1 MSNPDEE
8 EFKIEQNHKKF
19 SIIISIQEEQLSL
32 ILIILSNR
40 PKKFSGFYSL
50 NELRI
55 SSKIFQHTTTLFEA
69 KEIIKRTVIKKQLL
83 IDDDE
88 FKAKI
93 TFDTG
98 LGYDSIPFPIILFRD
113 SDDKGPRISTLIKKY
128 DNNDNFKDCED
139 NLKKSFINKHR
150 KKNTTFIQNNIPVN
164 GNNNNV
170 LRASIGN
177 NVNNKILNNVN
188 SNGNIQFNNSM
199 KVLTSSKI
207 LSDNNINNNTR
218 NPILQNNKKLKYK
231 EVTKFGDEED
241 DKEKENS
248 HQTCT
253 GENIDM
259 NRPINKDIENNELN
273 KPTDFGDNK
282 DMNQGAGFNKPND
295 MGDNYNGFN
304 FSNGDLELSQ
314 SVVLGE
320 LSKEKIAE
328 YLQNGYFPL
337 FFKINNYSPRF
348 FFIKETST
356 LKSLAREY
364 VRNCPQTDDGILEN
378 IEFYWKDKQLNKD
391 LQIKYLQLKPC
402 SVITNKAS

>member
-1 MSNPDEE
+1 MGVSQPN
-8 EFKIEQNHKKF
+8 KIELNVNFHLDSTLTKSNQLEGDVAPPPVSNLVVNAEAFGVDKKN
-19 SIIISIQEEQLSL
+19 IPINVKLNNC
-32 ILIILSNR
+32 SN
-40 PKKFSGFYSL
+40 
-50 NELRI
+50 I
-55 SSKIFQHTTTLFEA
+55 SSDLTSNLRPSES
-69 KEIIKRTVIKKQLL
+69 
-83 IDDDE
+83 
-88 FKAKI
+88 
-93 TFDTG
+93 G
-98 LGYDSIPFPIILFRD
+98 DSFSNNI
-113 SDDKGPRISTLIKKY
+113 
-128 DNNDNFKDCED
+128 DNNIGNFKDHIDINTSD
-139 NLKKSFINKHR
+139 NKD
-150 KKNTTFIQNNIPVN
+150 
-164 GNNNNV
+164 
-170 LRASIGN
+170 
-177 NVNNKILNNVN
+177 NNKDN
-188 SNGNIQFNNSM
+188 S
-199 KVLTSSKI
+199 K
-207 LSDNNINNNTR
+207 DNNINNGFSLFNSSKL
-218 NPILQNNKKLKYK
+218 NDNGNNNIINNNVKNNINNEINNNANQINNNNEINNNGKQLNNNNFMNEGVKQ
-231 EVTKFGDEED
+231 VTKFGDEED

-295 MGDNYNGFN
+295 MGDNYNGIN

-320 LSKEKIAE
+320 LSKDKIVE

-348 FFIKETST
+348 FVIKETST

-378 IEFYWKDKQLNKD
+378 IEFYWKDKHLNKD

>member
-1 MSNPDEE
+1 MGVSQPNQIHVNVNLHLDQTLTKSNQLEGDVAPPPVSNLVVNAEAFGVD
-8 EFKIEQNHKKF
+8 KKN
-19 SIIISIQEEQLSL
+19 IPINVKLNNC
-32 ILIILSNR
+32 SN
-40 PKKFSGFYSL
+40 
-50 NELRI
+50 I
-55 SSKIFQHTTTLFEA
+55 SSDLTSNLRPSES
-69 KEIIKRTVIKKQLL
+69 
-83 IDDDE
+83 
-88 FKAKI
+88 
-93 TFDTG
+93 G
-98 LGYDSIPFPIILFRD
+98 DSFSNNI
-113 SDDKGPRISTLIKKY
+113 
-128 DNNDNFKDCED
+128 DNNIENFKDHIDINTSD
-139 NLKKSFINKHR
+139 NK
-150 KKNTTFIQNNIPVN
+150 
-164 GNNNNV
+164 
-170 LRASIGN
+170 
-177 NVNNKILNNVN
+177 
-188 SNGNIQFNNSM
+188 
-199 KVLTSSKI
+199 
-207 LSDNNINNNTR
+207 DNNINNSFFLFNSSKL
-218 NPILQNNKKLKYK
+218 NDNGNNNIINNNVKNNINDVINHNANQINNNNEINNNNINNEINNNGNQLNNNNFMNEGVKQ
-231 EVTKFGDEED
+231 VTKFGDEED

-282 DMNQGAGFNKPND
+282 DMNQGASFNKPND
-295 MGDNYNGFN
+295 MGDNYNGIN

-320 LSKEKIAE
+320 FSKDKIAE
-328 YLQNGYFPL
+328 YIQNGYFPL

>member
-1 MSNPDEE
+1 MGVSQPN
-8 EFKIEQNHKKF
+8 KIELNVNFHLDSTLTKSNQLEGDVAPPPVSNLVVNAEAFGGDKKN
-19 SIIISIQEEQLSL
+19 IPINVKLNNC
-32 ILIILSNR
+32 SN
-40 PKKFSGFYSL
+40 
-50 NELRI
+50 I
-55 SSKIFQHTTTLFEA
+55 SSNLTSNLRPSES
-69 KEIIKRTVIKKQLL
+69 
-83 IDDDE
+83 
-88 FKAKI
+88 
-93 TFDTG
+93 G
-98 LGYDSIPFPIILFRD
+98 DSFSSNI
-113 SDDKGPRISTLIKKY
+113 
-128 DNNDNFKDCED
+128 DNNIGNFKDHIDINTSD
-139 NLKKSFINKHR
+139 NKD
-150 KKNTTFIQNNIPVN
+150 
-164 GNNNNV
+164 
-170 LRASIGN
+170 
-177 NVNNKILNNVN
+177 NNK
-188 SNGNIQFNNSM
+188 
-199 KVLTSSKI
+199 
-207 LSDNNINNNTR
+207 DNNINNSF
-218 NPILQNNKKLKYK
+218 LLFNNSKLNDNENDNFINNNNERKYNINNEINNNANQINNNNEINNNNINNEINNNGNQLNNNNFMNEGVK
-231 EVTKFGDEED
+231 QVTKFGDEED

-259 NRPINKDIENNELN
+259 NRPINKDIENNEFK

-320 LSKEKIAE
+320 LSKDKIVE

-337 FFKINNYSPRF
+337 FFKINNYSPVF
-348 FFIKETST
+348 FVIKETST

-378 IEFYWKDKQLNKD
+378 IEFYWKDKYLNKD

>member
-1 MSNPDEE
+1 MGVSQPN
-8 EFKIEQNHKKF
+8 KIELNVNFHLDSTLTKSNQLEGDVAPPPVSNLVVNAEAFGVDKKN
-19 SIIISIQEEQLSL
+19 IPINVKLNNC
-32 ILIILSNR
+32 SN
-40 PKKFSGFYSL
+40 
-50 NELRI
+50 I
-55 SSKIFQHTTTLFEA
+55 SSDLTSNLRPSES
-69 KEIIKRTVIKKQLL
+69 
-83 IDDDE
+83 
-88 FKAKI
+88 
-93 TFDTG
+93 G
-98 LGYDSIPFPIILFRD
+98 DSFPNNI
-113 SDDKGPRISTLIKKY
+113 
-128 DNNDNFKDCED
+128 DNNIGNFKDHIDINTSD
-139 NLKKSFINKHR
+139 NKD
-150 KKNTTFIQNNIPVN
+150 
-164 GNNNNV
+164 
-170 LRASIGN
+170 
-177 NVNNKILNNVN
+177 NNKDN
-188 SNGNIQFNNSM
+188 S
-199 KVLTSSKI
+199 K
-207 LSDNNINNNTR
+207 DNNINNGFSLFNSSKL
-218 NPILQNNKKLKYK
+218 NDNGNNNIINNNVKNNINNEINNNANQINNNNEINNNGKQLNNNNFMNEGVKQ
-231 EVTKFGDEED
+231 VTKFGDEED

-295 MGDNYNGFN
+295 MGDNYNGIN

-320 LSKEKIAE
+320 LSKDKIVE

-348 FFIKETST
+348 FVIKETST

-364 VRNCPQTDDGILEN
+364 IRNCPQTDDGILEN
-378 IEFYWKDKQLNKD
+378 IEFYWKDKHLNKD

>member
-1 MSNPDEE
+1 MGVSQPNQIHVNVNLHLDQTLTKSNQLEGDVAPPPVSNLVVNAEAFGVD
-8 EFKIEQNHKKF
+8 KKN
-19 SIIISIQEEQLSL
+19 IPINVKLNNC
-32 ILIILSNR
+32 SN
-40 PKKFSGFYSL
+40 
-50 NELRI
+50 I
-55 SSKIFQHTTTLFEA
+55 SSDLTSNLRPSESGDSFSNNIDNKI
-69 KEIIKRTVIKKQLL
+69 
-83 IDDDE
+83 
-88 FKAKI
+88 
-93 TFDTG
+93 G
-98 LGYDSIPFPIILFRD
+98 
-113 SDDKGPRISTLIKKY
+113 
-128 DNNDNFKDCED
+128 NFKDHIDINTSD
-139 NLKKSFINKHR
+139 NKD
-150 KKNTTFIQNNIPVN
+150 
-164 GNNNNV
+164 
-170 LRASIGN
+170 
-177 NVNNKILNNVN
+177 NNK
-188 SNGNIQFNNSM
+188 
-199 KVLTSSKI
+199 
-207 LSDNNINNNTR
+207 DNNINNSFSLFNSSKL
-218 NPILQNNKKLKYK
+218 NDNENDNFINNNNERKYNINNEINNNGNQLNNNNFMNEGVK
-231 EVTKFGDEED
+231 QVTKFGDEED

-259 NRPINKDIENNELN
+259 NRPINKDKENNEFN

-295 MGDNYNGFN
+295 MGDNYNGIN

-320 LSKEKIAE
+320 LSKDKIVE

-348 FFIKETST
+348 FVIKETST

>member
-1 MSNPDEE
+1 MGVSQPNQIHVNVNLHLDQTLTKSNQLEGDVAPPANSNVVVNAEAFGVD
-8 EFKIEQNHKKF
+8 KKN
-19 SIIISIQEEQLSL
+19 IPINVKLNNC
-32 ILIILSNR
+32 SN
-40 PKKFSGFYSL
+40 
-50 NELRI
+50 I
-55 SSKIFQHTTTLFEA
+55 SSDLTSNLRPSES
-69 KEIIKRTVIKKQLL
+69 
-83 IDDDE
+83 
-88 FKAKI
+88 
-93 TFDTG
+93 G
-98 LGYDSIPFPIILFRD
+98 DSFSNNI
-113 SDDKGPRISTLIKKY
+113 
-128 DNNDNFKDCED
+128 DNNIGNFKDNININTSD
-139 NLKKSFINKHR
+139 NKD
-150 KKNTTFIQNNIPVN
+150 
-164 GNNNNV
+164 
-170 LRASIGN
+170 
-177 NVNNKILNNVN
+177 NNK
-188 SNGNIQFNNSM
+188 
-199 KVLTSSKI
+199 
-207 LSDNNINNNTR
+207 DNNINNSSSLFNSSKL
-218 NPILQNNKKLKYK
+218 NDNGNNNIINNNVKNNINDVINHNANQINNNNEINNNNINNEINNNGNQLNNNNFMNEGVKQ
-231 EVTKFGDEED
+231 VTKFGDEED

-295 MGDNYNGFN
+295 MGDNYNGIN

-320 LSKEKIAE
+320 FSKDKIAE

-378 IEFYWKDKQLNKD
+378 IEFYWKDKHLNKD
-391 LQIKYLQLKPC
+391 FQIKYLQLDPC
-402 SVITNKAS
+402 AIITNKAS

>member
-1 MSNPDEE
+1 MGVSQPNKIQVNVSVHLDSTLTKSNQLEGDVAPPPVSNLVVNAEAFGVD
-8 EFKIEQNHKKF
+8 KKN
-19 SIIISIQEEQLSL
+19 IPINVKLNNC
-32 ILIILSNR
+32 SN
-40 PKKFSGFYSL
+40 
-50 NELRI
+50 I
-55 SSKIFQHTTTLFEA
+55 SSDLTSNLRPSES
-69 KEIIKRTVIKKQLL
+69 
-83 IDDDE
+83 
-88 FKAKI
+88 
-93 TFDTG
+93 G
-98 LGYDSIPFPIILFRD
+98 DSFSNNI
-113 SDDKGPRISTLIKKY
+113 
-128 DNNDNFKDCED
+128 DNNIENFKDHIDINTSD
-139 NLKKSFINKHR
+139 NK
-150 KKNTTFIQNNIPVN
+150 
-164 GNNNNV
+164 
-170 LRASIGN
+170 
-177 NVNNKILNNVN
+177 
-188 SNGNIQFNNSM
+188 
-199 KVLTSSKI
+199 
-207 LSDNNINNNTR
+207 DNNINNSFFLFNSSKL
-218 NPILQNNKKLKYK
+218 NDNGNNNIINNNVKNNINDVINHNANQINNNNEINNNNINNEINNNGNQLNNNNFMNEGVKQ
-231 EVTKFGDEED
+231 VTKFGDEED

-295 MGDNYNGFN
+295 MGDNYNGIN

-320 LSKEKIAE
+320 FSKDKIAE

-391 LQIKYLQLKPC
+391 LQIKYLQLKPYAI
-402 SVITNKAS
+402 ITNNAS

>member
-1 MSNPDEE
+1 MGVSQPN
-8 EFKIEQNHKKF
+8 KIELNVNFHLDSTLTKSNQLEGDVAPPPVSNLVVNAEAFGVDKKN
-19 SIIISIQEEQLSL
+19 IPINVKLNNC
-32 ILIILSNR
+32 SN
-40 PKKFSGFYSL
+40 
-50 NELRI
+50 I
-55 SSKIFQHTTTLFEA
+55 SSDLTSNLRPSES
-69 KEIIKRTVIKKQLL
+69 
-83 IDDDE
+83 
-88 FKAKI
+88 
-93 TFDTG
+93 G
-98 LGYDSIPFPIILFRD
+98 DSFSNNI
-113 SDDKGPRISTLIKKY
+113 
-128 DNNDNFKDCED
+128 DNNIGNFKDYIDINTSD
-139 NLKKSFINKHR
+139 NKD
-150 KKNTTFIQNNIPVN
+150 
-164 GNNNNV
+164 
-170 LRASIGN
+170 
-177 NVNNKILNNVN
+177 NNKDN
-188 SNGNIQFNNSM
+188 S
-199 KVLTSSKI
+199 K
-207 LSDNNINNNTR
+207 DNNINNGFSLFNSSKL
-218 NPILQNNKKLKYK
+218 NDNGNNNIINNNVKNNINNEINNNVNQINNNNEINNNGKQLNNNNFMNEGVKQ
-231 EVTKFGDEED
+231 VTKFGDEED

-295 MGDNYNGFN
+295 MGDNYNGIN

-320 LSKEKIAE
+320 LSKDKIVE

-348 FFIKETST
+348 FVIKETST

-378 IEFYWKDKQLNKD
+378 IEFYWKDKHLNKD

>member
-40 PKKFSGFYSL
+40 PKKFSGFFSL

-139 NLKKSFINKHR
+139 NLKKSFINK
-150 KKNTTFIQNNIPVN
+150 
-164 GNNNNV
+164 
-170 LRASIGN
+170 
-177 NVNNKILNNVN
+177 
-188 SNGNIQFNNSM
+188 
-199 KVLTSSKI
+199 
-207 LSDNNINNNTR
+207 
-218 NPILQNNKKLKYK
+218 
-231 EVTKFGDEED
+231 
-241 DKEKENS
+241 
-248 HQTCT
+248 
-253 GENIDM
+253 
-259 NRPINKDIENNELN
+259 
-273 KPTDFGDNK
+273 
-282 DMNQGAGFNKPND
+282 
-295 MGDNYNGFN
+295 
-304 FSNGDLELSQ
+304 
-314 SVVLGE
+314 
-320 LSKEKIAE
+320 
-328 YLQNGYFPL
+328 
-337 FFKINNYSPRF
+337 
-348 FFIKETST
+348 
-356 LKSLAREY
+356 REQ
-364 VRNCPQTDDGILEN
+364 V
-378 IEFYWKDKQLNKD
+378 
-391 LQIKYLQLKPC
+391 
-402 SVITNKAS
+402 

>member
-1 MSNPDEE
+1 MGVSQPN
-8 EFKIEQNHKKF
+8 KIELNVNFHLDSTLTKSNQLEGDVAPPPVSNLVVNAEAFGVDKKN
-19 SIIISIQEEQLSL
+19 IPINVKLNNC
-32 ILIILSNR
+32 SN
-40 PKKFSGFYSL
+40 
-50 NELRI
+50 I
-55 SSKIFQHTTTLFEA
+55 SSDLTSNLRPSES
-69 KEIIKRTVIKKQLL
+69 
-83 IDDDE
+83 
-88 FKAKI
+88 
-93 TFDTG
+93 G
-98 LGYDSIPFPIILFRD
+98 DSFSNNI
-113 SDDKGPRISTLIKKY
+113 
-128 DNNDNFKDCED
+128 DNNIGNFKDHIDINTSD
-139 NLKKSFINKHR
+139 NKD
-150 KKNTTFIQNNIPVN
+150 
-164 GNNNNV
+164 
-170 LRASIGN
+170 
-177 NVNNKILNNVN
+177 NNKDN
-188 SNGNIQFNNSM
+188 S
-199 KVLTSSKI
+199 K
-207 LSDNNINNNTR
+207 DNNINNGFSLFNSSKL
-218 NPILQNNKKLKYK
+218 NDNGNNNIINNNVKNNINNEINNNANQINNNNEINNNGKQLNNNNFMNEGVKQ
-231 EVTKFGDEED
+231 VTKFGDEED

-295 MGDNYNGFN
+295 MGDNYNGIN

-320 LSKEKIAE
+320 LSKDKIVE

-348 FFIKETST
+348 FVIKETST

-364 VRNCPQTDDGILEN
+364 IRNCPQTDDGILEN
-378 IEFYWKDKQLNKD
+378 IEFYWKDKHLNKD

>member
-1 MSNPDEE
+1 MGVSQPN
-8 EFKIEQNHKKF
+8 KIELNVNFHLDSTLTKSNQLEGDVAPPPVSNLVVNAEAFGVDKKN
-19 SIIISIQEEQLSL
+19 IPINVKLNNC
-32 ILIILSNR
+32 SN
-40 PKKFSGFYSL
+40 
-50 NELRI
+50 I
-55 SSKIFQHTTTLFEA
+55 SSDLTSNLRPSES
-69 KEIIKRTVIKKQLL
+69 
-83 IDDDE
+83 
-88 FKAKI
+88 
-93 TFDTG
+93 G
-98 LGYDSIPFPIILFRD
+98 DSFSNNI
-113 SDDKGPRISTLIKKY
+113 
-128 DNNDNFKDCED
+128 DNNIGNFKDHIDINTSD
-139 NLKKSFINKHR
+139 NKD
-150 KKNTTFIQNNIPVN
+150 
-164 GNNNNV
+164 
-170 LRASIGN
+170 
-177 NVNNKILNNVN
+177 NNK
-188 SNGNIQFNNSM
+188 
-199 KVLTSSKI
+199 
-207 LSDNNINNNTR
+207 DNNINNGFSLFNSSKL
-218 NPILQNNKKLKYK
+218 NDNGNNNIINNNVKNNINNEINNNENQINNNNEINNNGKQLNNNNFMNEGVKQ
-231 EVTKFGDEED
+231 VTKFGDEED

-378 IEFYWKDKQLNKD
+378 IEFYWKDKHLNKD
-391 LQIKYLQLKPC
+391 LQIKYLQLNPLAI
-402 SVITNKAS
+402 ITNKASLSM